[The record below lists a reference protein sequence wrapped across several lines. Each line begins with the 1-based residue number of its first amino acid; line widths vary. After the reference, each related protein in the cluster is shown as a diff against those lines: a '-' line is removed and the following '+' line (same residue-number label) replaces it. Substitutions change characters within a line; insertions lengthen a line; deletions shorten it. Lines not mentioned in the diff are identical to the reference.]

1 MQPGYKRALHCECH
15 SRHCFGQSVLASAR
29 HPLCSALLCSALPV
43 FSFSWVFFGVWRS
56 VLFSRF
62 APRCFFLGAGTCAL
76 RVQAGFG
83 LAVWSCRFSRPLPRD
98 STTIQERPGEPLYDS
113 LSCPFAVLLGCSVT
127 QHLSR
132 DSDTVTRHTARP
144 GDQLRSAHTFTI
156 LLVRHFATCS
166 AGGEG
171 PPKTPLHQPT
181 QQLAWSQRG
190 SFV

>member
-1 MQPGYKRALHCECH
+1 MPLETLLWAVGAR
-15 SRHCFGQSVLASAR
+15 FGPPPPL
-29 HPLCSALLCSALPV
+29 LCSALLCSSCLLV
-43 FSFSWVFFGVWRS
+43 FLGFLRRLAFCSVFAFRPSLFFFGRGD
-56 VLFSRF
+56 LR
-62 APRCFFLGAGTCAL
+62 AA

-171 PPKTPLHQPT
+171 PPKTPLTNQHSNLLGPRE
-181 QQLAWSQRG
+181 ARSFERG
-190 SFV
+190 L